1 MHATQSL
8 PSDYQY
14 LDALN
19 LSGFRISLL
28 LNVIALGLLF
38 FYIRI
43 FTIILAYLSPNDIE
57 YHDFWSLLLEFSGTK
72 LIALFVAILFVLV
85 LHELVHG
92 FFFWLF
98 TQARP
103 KFALKSGYAY
113 AAAPGWFFPRIEYI
127 IIGLSPFLVIT
138 LGSLAITTVASPTLI
153 PYLLVIAT
161 FNAAGSLADMVV
173 VAWVLKQPASN
184 FINDQ
189 GDVFSS
195 YGRVN
200 Q

>member
-1 MHATQSL
+1 MHATKSL
-8 PSDYQY
+8 PSDYQR

-19 LSGFRISLL
+19 LSGFRTSLR
-28 LNVIALGLLF
+28 LNVISLGVLF

-43 FTIILAYLSPNDIE
+43 FTIILAYFSPNDIE
-57 YHDFWSLLLEFSGTK
+57 YNDFWSLLLEFSGTK
-72 LIALFVAILFVLV
+72 LIALFVAVLFVLV

-98 TQARP
+98 TLARP
-103 KFALKSGYAY
+103 IFALKSGYAY
-113 AAAPGWFFPRIEYI
+113 AAAPGWFFPRIKYI

-138 LGSLAITTVASPTLI
+138 LGSLAIATLASPTLI

-161 FNAAGSLADMVV
+161 FNAAGSLADIVV
-173 VAWVLKQPASN
+173 VAWVLKQPVGN

>member
-1 MHATQSL
+1 MQSTKSL
-8 PSDYQY
+8 TSDYQR
-14 LDALN
+14 LDSLN
-19 LSGFRISLL
+19 LSGVRISFL
-28 LNVIALGLLF
+28 LNAISLGLLF

-57 YHDFWSLLLEFSGTK
+57 YNDFWSLLLEFSGTK
-72 LIALFVAILFVLV
+72 LIVLLVTVLFVLV
-85 LHELVHG
+85 MHELIHG

-127 IIGLSPFLVIT
+127 LIGLSPFLVIS
-138 LGSLAITTVASPTLI
+138 LGSLAIAKLASPNLI

-173 VAWVLKQPASN
+173 VAWVLKQPVGN